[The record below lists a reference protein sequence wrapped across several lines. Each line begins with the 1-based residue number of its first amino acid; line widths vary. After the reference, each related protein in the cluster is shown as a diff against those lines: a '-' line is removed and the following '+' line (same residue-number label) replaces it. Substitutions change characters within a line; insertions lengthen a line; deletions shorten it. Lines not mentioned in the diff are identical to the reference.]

1 MDQDAGEKIGCKKF
15 ELLMLS
21 EINAK
26 CSLTQKDTAKR
37 WKDARLQT
45 GNSSEL

>member
-1 MDQDAGEKIGCKKF
+1 MYQEAGGKSGCKKF

-21 EINAK
+21 EIKTK
-26 CSLTQKDTAKR
+26 CSLTQKDTTKR
-37 WKDARLQT
+37 QKDARLQT